1 MTGNTLEKPSLL
13 LKRAFVRDTTYQTKN
28 NGQISSNNDAE
39 IGVPSYQR
47 QYTQN
52 CMNRVCISPNTTNIY
67 HNNLQGFLKNPP
79 MLVLNLKANADNEFV
94 VKNVNFEKYSIVQIL
109 IGDQKQQ
116 LTMRKFNVSTNQ
128 PVEKKDLRLMDP
140 LDSKKFYNEVRNSFT
155 LSVGQD
161 AFVIQD
167 ISSA

>member
-1 MTGNTLEKPSLL
+1 
-13 LKRAFVRDTTYQTKN
+13 
-28 NGQISSNNDAE
+28 
-39 IGVPSYQR
+39 
-47 QYTQN
+47 
-52 CMNRVCISPNTTNIY
+52 
-67 HNNLQGFLKNPP
+67 

-116 LTMRKFNVSTNQ
+116 LTMRKFNVSKNQ

>member
-1 MTGNTLEKPSLL
+1 
-13 LKRAFVRDTTYQTKN
+13 
-28 NGQISSNNDAE
+28 
-39 IGVPSYQR
+39 
-47 QYTQN
+47 
-52 CMNRVCISPNTTNIY
+52 
-67 HNNLQGFLKNPP
+67 

>member
-1 MTGNTLEKPSLL
+1 
-13 LKRAFVRDTTYQTKN
+13 
-28 NGQISSNNDAE
+28 
-39 IGVPSYQR
+39 
-47 QYTQN
+47 
-52 CMNRVCISPNTTNIY
+52 
-67 HNNLQGFLKNPP
+67 

-128 PVEKKDLRLMDP
+128 PVEKQDLRLMDP